1 MSYRVASDGN
11 QSYANGGKI
20 ELQKILESGDN
31 EILHTITFPATNGW
45 EDWVTFNNFP
55 KINLEMGEIKIRM
68 MYKKTPF
75 NLDWVLFE
83 EFTGEVLGLELNN
96 LRIKVFPNPTK
107 GTLNIESDFVPKE
120 IINYKIVDILG
131 SLLFERNV
139 NYTSEIKELINL
151 NNISSNMVFLII
163 SEGDKVI
170 DVRRVIKEK

>member
-1 MSYRVASDGN
+1 
-11 QSYANGGKI
+11 
-20 ELQKILESGDN
+20 
-31 EILHTITFPATNGW
+31 
-45 EDWVTFNNFP
+45 
-55 KINLEMGEIKIRM
+55 MGEIKIRM

-107 GTLNIESDFVPKE
+107 GTLKIESDFVPKE